1 MKKYLAMLAVVLM
14 GWSCDKY
21 DDTALKG
28 RIDGLEDRVTK
39 LEQQLKTLND
49 GYEAIQKLVGDG
61 FVTGFVENGD
71 SYTITV
77 KNADGSS
84 KNYTL
89 KKAEKGDKGDKG
101 DTGAAGK
108 DGSTPVFTLGGP
120 DSEGRYW
127 WLIDGVEAKDA
138 NGNRVYASGT
148 NGTNGSDGQPGQP
161 GQPGTPGDKGDKGDQ
176 GDKGDKGDQGD
187 KGEDGVTP
195 HLAVAPEKDG
205 QPDFSN
211 DDATAVLHWWVSY
224 DWDGDDATATW
235 EDLGVAKG
243 QADDV
248 VITASFEN
256 GHLKIFVNGVEQVSV
271 EIGTGFEISFSIE
284 DKTVEQFATV
294 EFEEGETLD
303 IQVVLG
309 GEKADDFAVEARLQN
324 AGSWDVYVE
333 DDVISV
339 TRTGDNATKL
349 FVEVI
354 NDGKYIKTWVTLAI
368 HQKLN
373 ATLSIPALSKT
384 GYLPVAN
391 GTVSFNKEGI
401 NVNFETE
408 EAFPNLPETVRVEL
422 VIELE
427 EPASAD
433 YEFSFKY
440 YGVWDTP
447 IEGFAL
453 ESETVS
459 IKQGE
464 TSVITYATFPRS
476 SITGDCYEEIALY
489 YGDDRIDYAD
499 ILVAKNFPVGYYK
512 MSVDMFNNQFDNADN
527 SKVSDIAEKGYGTAG
542 MIDGDP
548 DTFMRS
554 TQDGNKFNSNDWW
567 KLGVT
572 YGEWFDVTMPEGVA
586 VLAVKYQNSNNY
598 IPTEIKYATAAD
610 VSGLPSNP
618 TAGNSTL
625 NKESGD
631 WNTIPLNQEE
641 MGALRFGVYSA
652 ATNGTSYPMRSNS
665 AWGSIWTYAI
675 AEFEL
680 WVMY

>member
-21 DDTALKG
+21 DDTALKD
-28 RIDGLEDRVTK
+28 RIEGLEDRVAK
-39 LEQQLKTLND
+39 LEWQLKNLND
-49 GYEAIQKLVGDG
+49 GYEAISNLIGNG

-71 SYTITV
+71 TYTITV
-77 KNADGSS
+77 KNADGTS
-84 KNYTL
+84 KDYTL
-89 KKAEKGDKGDKG
+89 KKAEKGDTG
-101 DTGAAGK
+101 DTGATGK

-127 WLIDGVEAKDA
+127 WLIDGVEAKDSR
-138 NGNRVYASGT
+138 GNRVYASGI
-148 NGTNGSDGQPGQP
+148 
-161 GQPGTPGDKGDKGDQ
+161 Q
-176 GDKGDKGDQGD
+176 GVT
-187 KGEDGVTP
+187 GEDGATP
-195 HLAVAPEKDG
+195 HLAVAAEKDG

-211 DDATAVLHWWVSY
+211 DDPKAELHWWVSY
-224 DWDGDDATATW
+224 DWNDDDAAATW
-235 EDLGVAKG
+235 EDLGIAKG

-248 VITASFEN
+248 SITATYED
-256 GHLKIFVNGVEQVSV
+256 GVLTIFVNGEKQVSV
-271 EIGTGFEISFSIE
+271 EIGTGFELSFSIE
-284 DKTVEQFATV
+284 DETVDPFSTI

-324 AGSWDVYVE
+324 AGSWDVYVD

-391 GTVSFNKEGI
+391 GTVSFSQEGI

-440 YGVWDTP
+440 YGIWDTP
-447 IEGFAL
+447 IEGFAM

-464 TSVITYATFPRS
+464 TSGIAYATFPRS

-489 YGDDRIDYAD
+489 YGDDHIDSAD
-499 ILVAKNFPVGYYK
+499 ILVANNFPVRYYK

-548 DTFMRS
+548 NTFMRS
-554 TQDGNKFNSNDWW
+554 TQDGSKFSSSDWW
-567 KLGVT
+567 RTGSY

-586 VLAVKYQNSNNY
+586 VLAVKYQNSSNY
-598 IPTEIKYATAAD
+598 IPSEIKYATAAD
-610 VSGLPSNP
+610 VSGLPTSP
-618 TAGNSTL
+618 TGTNSTL
-625 NKESGD
+625 NTEAGA
-631 WNTIPLNQEE
+631 WNTIQLRQGEI
-641 MGALRFGVYSA
+641 GALRFGVYKALTDGAMKSLYQ
-652 ATNGTSYPMRSNS
+652 NSSY
-665 AWGSIWTYAI
+665 SIGTYAI

>member
-127 WLIDGVEAKDA
+127 WLIDDVEVKDA
-138 NGNRVYASGT
+138 KGDRVYASGI
-148 NGTNGSDGQPGQP
+148 
-161 GQPGTPGDKGDKGDQ
+161 Q
-176 GDKGDKGDQGD
+176 GVT
-187 KGEDGVTP
+187 GEDGATP
-195 HLAVAPEKDG
+195 HLAVAAEKDG

-211 DDATAVLHWWVSY
+211 DDPKAELHWWVSY
-224 DWDGDDATATW
+224 DWNDDDAAATW
-235 EDLGVAKG
+235 EDLGIAKG

-248 VITASFEN
+248 VITATYED
-256 GHLKIFVNGVEQVSV
+256 GVLTIFVNGEKQVSV
-271 EIGTGFEISFSIE
+271 EIGTGFELSFSIE
-284 DKTVEQFATV
+284 DETVDPFSTIK
-294 EFEEGETLD
+294 FMKGETMD

-324 AGSWDVYVE
+324 AGSWDVYVD

-339 TRTGDNATKL
+339 TRTGSNATKL

-354 NDGKYIKTWVTLAI
+354 NDGKYIKTWVTLGV
-368 HQKLN
+368 QF
-373 ATLSIPALSKT
+373 ATLSVPALDGA

-391 GTVSFNKEGI
+391 GTVSFDKAGI

-408 EAFPNLPETVRVEL
+408 EVFPNLPETVRVEL

-427 EPASAD
+427 EPASTD
-433 YEFSFKY
+433 YEFSFQY
-440 YGVWDTP
+440 YGIWDTP

-464 TSVITYATFPRS
+464 TSGIAYATFPRS
-476 SITGDCYEEIALY
+476 SITGDCYEQIDMY
-489 YGDDRIDYAD
+489 CGGDYIDSAS
-499 ILVAKNFPVGYYK
+499 IFVAKNFSVGYYK

-548 DTFMRS
+548 NTFMRS
-554 TQDGNKFNSNDWW
+554 TQDGSKFSSNDWW

-610 VSGLPSNP
+610 VSGLPASP
-618 TAGNSTL
+618 TAGNNTL
-625 NKESGD
+625 NKESGA
-631 WNTIPLNQEE
+631 WNTIQLNQEE

-652 ATNGTSYPMRSNS
+652 ATDGISYAMRSNS

>member
-21 DDTALKG
+21 DDTALKD
-28 RIDGLEDRVTK
+28 RIEGLEDRVAK
-39 LEQQLKTLND
+39 LEWQLKNLND
-49 GYEAIQKLVGDG
+49 GYEAISNLIGNG
-61 FVTGFVENGD
+61 FVTGFEENGD

-77 KNADGSS
+77 KNADGTS
-84 KNYTL
+84 KDYTL

-127 WLIDGVEAKDA
+127 WLIDGVEAKDSR
-138 NGNRVYASGT
+138 GNRVYASGT
-148 NGTNGSDGQPGQP
+148 NGTNGSDGQPGT
-161 GQPGTPGDKGDKGDQ
+161 PGTPGDKGDKG
-176 GDKGDKGDQGD
+176 
-187 KGEDGVTP
+187 EDGATP
-195 HLAVAPEKDG
+195 HLAVAAEKDG

-211 DDATAVLHWWVSY
+211 DDPKAELHWWVSY
-224 DWDGDDATATW
+224 DWNDDDAAATW
-235 EDLGVAKG
+235 EDLGIAKG

-248 VITASFEN
+248 SITATYED
-256 GHLKIFVNGVEQVSV
+256 GVLTIFVNGEKQVSV
-271 EIGTGFEISFSIE
+271 EIGTGFELSFSIE
-284 DKTVEQFATV
+284 DETVDPFSTV
-294 EFEEGETLD
+294 KFMKGETKD
-303 IQVVLG
+303 IQVVLE

-324 AGSWDVYVE
+324 AGSWDVYVD

-339 TRTGDNATKL
+339 TRTGNNATKL

-354 NDGKYIKTWVTLAI
+354 NDGKYIKTWVTLGAS
-368 HQKLN
+368 
-373 ATLSIPALSKT
+373 AVTLYVPALDGA

-391 GTVSFNKEGI
+391 GTVSFDKEGI

-433 YEFSFKY
+433 YEFSFEY
-440 YGVWDTP
+440 YGLWETP

-464 TSVITYATFPRS
+464 TSGIAYATFPRS
-476 SITGDCYEEIALY
+476 SITGDCYEEINLY
-489 YGDDRIDYAD
+489 YGEDYIDSAD
-499 ILVAKNFPVGYYK
+499 IFVAKNFSVGYYK

-548 DTFMRS
+548 NTFMRS
-554 TQDGNKFNSNDWW
+554 TQDGNKFNINDWW

-586 VLAVKYQNSNNY
+586 VLAVKYQNSSNY

-610 VSGLPSNP
+610 VSGLPASP
-618 TAGNSTL
+618 TGTNSTVSR
-625 NKESGD
+625 EAGA
-631 WNTIPLNQEE
+631 WNTIQLNQEE

-652 ATNGTSYPMRSNS
+652 ATNGTSYAMRSNS

>member
-148 NGTNGSDGQPGQP
+148 NGTNGSDGQPG
-161 GQPGTPGDKGDKGDQ
+161 TPGDKGDKGDQ

-256 GHLKIFVNGVEQVSV
+256 GHLKIFVNGVEQV
-271 EIGTGFEISFSIE
+271 
-284 DKTVEQFATV
+284 
-294 EFEEGETLD
+294 
-303 IQVVLG
+303 
-309 GEKADDFAVEARLQN
+309 
-324 AGSWDVYVE
+324 DV
-333 DDVISV
+333 VISA
-339 TRTGDNATKL
+339 DAAAP
-349 FVEVI
+349 
-354 NDGKYIKTWVTLAI
+354 IKI
-368 HQKLN
+368 S
-373 ATLSIPALSKT
+373 LSID
-384 GYLPVAN
+384 GEPVEEYS
-391 GTVSFNKEGI
+391 TVSFAKDETVIIAVAAEGTGENAIVKAELLNPGYGYSLYVNGADLKLKATGAEDCKTNKLLIEVVDGGVSRYTWLGLETLYSASISIAEVDGYDYMPVAFGSGYTSSINRYAVKPTVTLTLDSPAEEDMTI
-401 NVNFETE
+401 NVSYADVDDEYTVPGLAAIVSIPGTVTVKKGEQSVQIPCTIPSREKLECDMGILISAESENVMLSEAYFYIANNFSIKLPLTATNFECPFDAVSDGEGNGLDALCDDDPNTFLGTYYWTVD
-408 EAFPNLPETVRVEL
+408 AFKEHANSIASYGVFVDVNLP
-422 VIELE
+422 
-427 EPASAD
+427 SA
-433 YEFSFKY
+433 
-440 YGVWDTP
+440 V
-447 IEGFAL
+447 
-453 ESETVS
+453 SE
-459 IKQGE
+459 I
-464 TSVITYATFPRS
+464 
-476 SITGDCYEEIALY
+476 
-489 YGDDRIDYAD
+489 
-499 ILVAKNFPVGYYK
+499 
-512 MSVDMFNNQFDNADN
+512 QF
-527 SKVSDIAEKGYGTAG
+527 
-542 MIDGDP
+542 
-548 DTFMRS
+548 
-554 TQDGNKFNSNDWW
+554 
-567 KLGVT
+567 
-572 YGEWFDVTMPEGVA
+572 
-586 VLAVKYQNSNNY
+586 KYQNRNGLNGQPRGLKFGYYMYGMWMTLGSEK
-598 IPTEIKYATAAD
+598 T
-610 VSGLPSNP
+610 SGFNE
-618 TAGNSTL
+618 GNSEW
-625 NKESGD
+625 NESAA
-631 WNTIPLNQEE
+631 IPVNG
-641 MGALRFGVYSA
+641 GACDKFRFGVTKSI
-652 ATNGTSYPMRSNS
+652 TQQENNLCFNPE
-665 AWGSIWTYAI
+665 GSMTL
-675 AEFEL
+675 AEL
-680 WVMY
+680 QVWAKY

>member
-14 GWSCDKY
+14 GWSCAKY

-28 RIDGLEDRVTK
+28 RIDGLEDRVSK
-39 LEQQLKTLND
+39 LESQLKTLND
-49 GYEAIQKLVGDG
+49 GYEAIQKLIGDG
-61 FVTGFVENGD
+61 FVTGFEEGTD

-77 KNADGSS
+77 KSADGTS
-84 KNYTL
+84 KKYTL

-101 DTGAAGK
+101 DTPA
-108 DGSTPVFTLGGP
+108 FTLAGP
-120 DSEGRYW
+120 DSDGRYW
-127 WLIDGVEAKDA
+127 WQIDGEDAKDSQ
-138 NGNRVYASGT
+138 GKLVYASGI
-148 NGTNGSDGQPGQP
+148 
-161 GQPGTPGDKGDKGDQ
+161 Q
-176 GDKGDKGDQGD
+176 GET
-187 KGEDGVTP
+187 GEDGATP
-195 HLAVAPEKDG
+195 HLAVAAEKDG
-205 QPDFSN
+205 QPDFTN
-211 DDATAVLHWWVSY
+211 DDPKAELHWWVSY
-224 DWDGDDATATW
+224 DWNDDDAAATW
-235 EDLGVAKG
+235 EDLGIAKG

-248 VITASFEN
+248 VITATYED
-256 GHLKIFVNGVEQVSV
+256 GMLTIFVNGEKQVSV
-271 EIGTGFEISFSIE
+271 EIGTGFELSFAIE
-284 DKTVEQFATV
+284 DETVEQFSSI
-294 EFEEGETLD
+294 EFKEGETLE
-303 IQVVLG
+303 IKVVLG

-339 TRTGDNATKL
+339 TCTGDKATKL

-354 NDGKYIKTWVTLAI
+354 NDGKYIKTWVTLDI
-368 HQKLN
+368 HETLK
-373 ATLSIPALSKT
+373 ATLSIPALSG

-391 GTVSFNKEGI
+391 GTVSINQGGI

-408 EAFPNLPETVRVEL
+408 EVFPNLPETVRVEL
-422 VIELE
+422 VIELA

-433 YEFSFKY
+433 YDFSFDCSDIE
-440 YGVWDTP
+440 GWGTQ
-447 IEGFAL
+447 IEGFAV
-453 ESETVS
+453 EPVS

-476 SITGDCYEEIALY
+476 SITDDRHEQIDMYC
-489 YGDDRIDYAD
+489 GDDKICSAIMY
-499 ILVAKNFPVGYYK
+499 VAKNFAAGYYK

-554 TQDGNKFNSNDWW
+554 TMDGNKFNNNDWY
-567 KLGVT
+567 KLGLN

-586 VLAVKYQNSNNY
+586 VLGVKYQNSSNY

-610 VSGLPSNP
+610 VSGLPSAP
-618 TAGNSTL
+618 TAGSNTL
-625 NKESGD
+625 DTGAGA
-631 WNTIPLNQEE
+631 WNTIQFTPKE

-652 ATNGTSYPMRSNS
+652 ATNGISYALRSNGPWS
-665 AWGSIWTYAI
+665 TIWTYAI

-680 WVMY
+680 CVMY